1 MADDLL
7 GIYLNDH
14 LGGSAAGTELAEKLR
29 DNNQGTELGNLMAA
43 LHNDIEQDRAS
54 LEELMA
60 GLGIER
66 QRAKQAAGWVLEKLT
81 RLRLNPALA
90 GNADLT
96 RMLETEAL
104 SLGIEGKLSM
114 WLVLRAA
121 AADDPRLARTDYDRL
136 IERARSQRQ
145 ALEPHRRAAA
155 LQAFSS

>member
-60 GLGIER
+60 GLDD
-66 QRAKQAAGWVLEKLT
+66 VLATLHALG
-81 RLRLNPALA
+81 LRSP
-90 GNADLT
+90 
-96 RMLETEAL
+96 
-104 SLGIEGKLSM
+104 
-114 WLVLRAA
+114 
-121 AADDPRLARTDYDRL
+121 
-136 IERARSQRQ
+136 
-145 ALEPHRRAAA
+145 
-155 LQAFSS
+155 F